1 VAANS
6 VVANDTAERARHL
19 QTVLRS
25 VHLPETF
32 LFPGE
37 DDELIRALP
46 AGVADEDDLV
56 GLESFAILLR
66 RLFDLRTLPIDDLTL
81 TLADQLFAGG
91 EFREADLAIAYQI
104 ASLLRQWRET
114 QPEWRL
120 PELTAQL
127 QQAVAG
133 QRSLG
138 VIRSNDLG
146 YDPVPGRITLST
158 QHSAKGLEWD
168 AVYLV
173 GIDGQ
178 WIPGSLESRFRGD
191 YDAYGDD
198 LRAEA
203 VAQLRYLMAG
213 EPGLYDGRNATESA
227 HIEVICER
235 LRLLYVGITRAR
247 RFLQISRSRSTRQ
260 SGADRDTEPATVL
273 GVLYRYL
280 QNQQQ

>member
-1 VAANS
+1 VLANPLDTRALATAYESLRVLENGHVGRNGGGGSDAA
-6 VVANDTAERARHL
+6 DRAKHL
-19 QTVLRS
+19 QTILRS

-32 LFPGE
+32 LFPSE
-37 DDELIRALP
+37 EENDLLRALP
-46 AGVADEDDLV
+46 AGVADEEDQA
-56 GLESFAILLR
+56 GLEAFSAFLR
-66 RLFDLRTLPIDDLTL
+66 RLFELRTLPIDDLTL
-81 TLADQLFAGG
+81 TLADELFAGS
-91 EFREADLAIAYQI
+91 EVREADLAIAYQI

-138 VIRSNDLG
+138 VVRQNDLG

-173 GIDGQ
+173 G
-178 WIPGSLESRFRGD
+178 SS
-191 YDAYGDD
+191 
-198 LRAEA
+198 
-203 VAQLRYLMAG
+203 
-213 EPGLYDGRNATESA
+213 ATESA

-235 LRLLYVGITRAR
+235 LRLLYVGITRAKC
-247 RFLQISRSRSTRQ
+247 FLQISRSRSTRQ
-260 SGADRDTEPATVL
+260 SGTDRDTEPATVL

-280 QNQQQ
+280 QTNQ